1 MVTNCN
7 PAAQKALKKN
17 SRCRQN
23 VNACRGM
30 IDSDYTI
37 TDNAGICDTIGV
49 SSMTGLPYLE
59 NTDYPTW
66 TSWTSGVCVADTGRT
81 AAPTAAPVVIAKVS
95 RNTTFSTSEQSS
107 ICSAMQQAAVADEV
121 INFPGALKCVQTEEQ
136 VTARRRLLNVTT
148 TTLYSIDGSISAAQ
162 AKVAKEVLSEVGL
175 DKFASNIASALF
187 AVDPLLGA
195 SAVVSI
201 TPLNTNA
208 PTKQPTKEPTPAP
221 PTTAP
226 APTADVGEF
235 STSNR
240 VAPTLIAAASFL
252 LVLL

>member
-1 MVTNCN
+1 
-7 PAAQKALKKN
+7 
-17 SRCRQN
+17 
-23 VNACRGM
+23 
-30 IDSDYTI
+30 
-37 TDNAGICDTIGV
+37 
-49 SSMTGLPYLE
+49 
-59 NTDYPTW
+59 
-66 TSWTSGVCVADTGRT
+66 
-81 AAPTAAPVVIAKVS
+81 
-95 RNTTFSTSEQSS
+95 
-107 ICSAMQQAAVADEV
+107 MQQAAVADEV

-148 TTLYSIDGSISAAQ
+148 TTLYSIDGFISAAQ
-162 AKVAKEVLSEVGL
+162 AKVAKEVLSEIGL
-175 DKFASNIASALF
+175 DKFAFNIASALL
-187 AVDPLLGA
+187 AVDPSLGA
-195 SAVVSI
+195 STVVSI

-240 VAPTLIAAASFL
+240 VAPTLIAAASIL